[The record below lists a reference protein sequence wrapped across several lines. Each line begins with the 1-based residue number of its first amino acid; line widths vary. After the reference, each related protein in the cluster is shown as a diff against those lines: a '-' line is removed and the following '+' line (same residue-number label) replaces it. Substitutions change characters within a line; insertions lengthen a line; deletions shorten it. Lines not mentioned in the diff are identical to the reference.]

1 MSDHAQALP
10 LSTKVHAVFGYTL
23 MLAGVTRLTE
33 VCFVAPSY
41 TPGDGVED
49 NRSDHT
55 LADGTGA
62 EAASA
67 STKGRTFRHLPPFV
81 SSQAR
86 SRFIILYPS
95 PLPFSSLSLSLSFF
109 KTECRRDEIT
119 VAFSGRGPIVYVRD
133 RRRTAIRPRKRDG
146 PCDIH
151 PYYVQVRFFLF
162 AFASARLP
170 PSTLGRRPRHFASDL
185 TQMRTIQHRILAIRA
200 HRLPGHAI
208 RHVRAQCTR
217 RGADEGHFFR

>member
-1 MSDHAQALP
+1 
-10 LSTKVHAVFGYTL
+10 

-41 TPGDGVED
+41 TPADGVED

-95 PLPFSSLSLSLSFF
+95 PLPFTSLSLSLSFF

-151 PYYVQVRFFLF
+151 PYHVQVRFFFVCL
-162 AFASARLP
+162 RLGS
-170 PSTLGRRPRHFASDL
+170 PSTFHPRPPPAPFCFRFDSNAYNTASHSCY
-185 TQMRTIQHRILAIRA
+185 TRTSSSWSRYTPRQGAMH
-200 HRLPGHAI
+200 P
-208 RHVRAQCTR
+208 TR
-217 RGADEGHFFR
+217 RR